1 VVNEISRVSSLRL
14 VFDIRLCISFFG
26 LLEMDVL
33 RMLMVLWVVFYAY
46 DNINIVALLLLRY
59 SCSCVVKVDG
69 VYCGCV

>member
-1 VVNEISRVSSLRL
+1 
-14 VFDIRLCISFFG
+14 
-26 LLEMDVL
+26 
-33 RMLMVLWVVFYAY
+33 VFYAY